1 MRLSGGSGINRV
13 DRFSLACKLTPWA
26 ILTLIWLGSHD
37 PRTVSSAGRGASSC
51 SSVVDRHAPARGVAP
66 PQDVIANSRMEEFEE
81 FSLRQWIDRLV
92 FVESRHRWLVK
103 KLDRNGKYSYGCL
116 QFQEATFIQQMRLHN
131 LLATSDA
138 ALIMGRIYDCE
149 LQKKLTGA
157 MIKADYNNW
166 RHWRTSIQ
174 RIGLPP
180 AVLGRQ

>member
-1 MRLSGGSGINRV
+1 
-13 DRFSLACKLTPWA
+13 
-26 ILTLIWLGSHD
+26 
-37 PRTVSSAGRGASSC
+37 
-51 SSVVDRHAPARGVAP
+51 
-66 PQDVIANSRMEEFEE
+66 MEEFEE
-81 FSLRQWIDRLV
+81 SSLRQWIDRLV